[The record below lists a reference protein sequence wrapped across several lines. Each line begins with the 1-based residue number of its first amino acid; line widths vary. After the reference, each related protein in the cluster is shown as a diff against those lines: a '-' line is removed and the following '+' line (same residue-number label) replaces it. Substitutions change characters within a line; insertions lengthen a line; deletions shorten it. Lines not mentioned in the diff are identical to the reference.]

1 MIPDQW
7 AGLISPEKILAL
19 HREGAARYG
28 GDPTQ
33 RRQDADCVDGRI
45 GSAANAASYCAE
57 GDADAGLI
65 LAAYLLFYLAKDHC
79 FVDGNK
85 RVAWL
90 ATVEVLKNLQL
101 TINATTEEAYG
112 FMLDISA
119 GNVRHA
125 EDVALWLA
133 ERLEDASGVDL
144 VN

>member
-1 MIPDQW
+1 MIPDRW
-7 AGLISPEKILAL
+7 AGLISLEKILAL
-19 HREGAARYG
+19 HQEGARRYG

-33 RRQDADCVDGRI
+33 RREDGDCVDGRI

-57 GDADAGLI
+57 GDDDAGLI

-90 ATVEVLKNLQL
+90 ATMEVLKNLQL
-101 TINATTEEAYG
+101 TVKTTTEEAYG
-112 FMLDISA
+112 FMLDVSA
-119 GNVRHA
+119 GNIRDA
-125 EDVALWLA
+125 GEVAIWLA
-133 ERLEDASGVDL
+133 ERLEDASGLSV